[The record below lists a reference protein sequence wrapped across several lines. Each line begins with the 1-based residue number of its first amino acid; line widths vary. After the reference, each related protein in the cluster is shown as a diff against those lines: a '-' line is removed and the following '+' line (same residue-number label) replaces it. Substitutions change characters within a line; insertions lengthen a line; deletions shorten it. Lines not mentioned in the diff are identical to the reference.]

1 LGSIKNK
8 KMNDN
13 ERKIAGTVT
22 DRKNRF
28 RIKHL
33 PSLLKETAIEWNK
46 DDPWRL
52 SAVVAYYA
60 ILSLPGLLVVIIGTL
75 SYFWGAELIEGQ
87 VYEQIRAELGQ
98 SAADSLEAMFI
109 TASEAQGSWIA
120 AIIGIG
126 GLIFGA
132 TAVFYHLQ
140 ISLNR
145 IWDVKS
151 DPKRAMVRY
160 LIDRAKSFAFVIVIA
175 LLLLISFIISSLI
188 TGMQNYLAYYLPP
201 AIINLIKVSEFVVS
215 FLVITVLF
223 ALIFKYLPDVHIGW
237 RSVWVGAFI
246 TSFLFAIGK
255 EILSIYF
262 GQASPGNVYGA
273 AGSMIIV
280 LLWVTYSS
288 LILFFGAEFTWV
300 YTHRYGYRMIPKS
313 HARLLTSAEDISK
326 IRR

>member
-1 LGSIKNK
+1 
-8 KMNDN
+8 M
-13 ERKIAGTVT
+13 AGTVS
-22 DRKNRF
+22 DRKNKF
-28 RIKHL
+28 NIKHL
-33 PSLLKETAIEWNK
+33 PSLIKETAIEWNK

-60 ILSLPGLLVVIIGTL
+60 ILSLPGLLVVIIGSL
-75 SYFWGAELIEGQ
+75 SYFWGPELVEGQ
-87 VYEQIRAELGQ
+87 VYEQVREELGQ
-98 SAADSLEAMFI
+98 SAADSLEAIFI
-109 TASEAQGSWIA
+109 TASQAQGSWIA

-151 DPKRAMVRY
+151 DPKRAILRY
-160 LIDRAKSFAFVIVIA
+160 MIDRAKSFAFVLVIA
-175 LLLLISFIISSLI
+175 FLLLISFVISSLI
-188 TGMQNYLAYYLPP
+188 SGLQDYLANYLPP
-201 AIINLIKVSEFVVS
+201 ALINLIMIGEFIVA
-215 FLVITVLF
+215 FLVITLLF
-223 ALIFKYLPDVHIGW
+223 ALIFKYLPDVYISW

-246 TSFLFAIGK
+246 TSFLFAVGK

-273 AGSMIIV
+273 AGSMIII

-300 YTHRYGYRMIPKS
+300 YTQRYGYKMMPKT
-313 HARLLTSAEDISK
+313 HARLLNVREDISK
-326 IRR
+326 KREI